1 MSTKK
6 TVNALVERLT
16 VERPIRAR
24 SLIITVYGDAIAPRG
39 GTVWLGSLIELL
51 KPLGLGDRLVRT
63 SVNRLSKEG
72 WLTSSQIGRRSYYSL
87 TRRGWR
93 SFDKAYQRV
102 YHEPRR
108 EWDGE
113 WMLILTSGIPASERE
128 TLRRE
133 LANLGFGV
141 LAPGVLAHPLPPRE
155 AVTATLQDLDLAG
168 DAIVMRAQHEGL
180 PTSRPMNRLVR
191 EVWSLDELSEQYARF
206 LEHFRPVWRA
216 MSSAKRLDPEQ
227 CFLVRTLL
235 IHEIRRLLLRDPQ
248 LPEDVLPADWSG
260 SAARLLCRN
269 LYRLTFRQAEVHLSR
284 TLRTAEGPLPE
295 PAPYFYKRFG
305 GLLTPQ
311 EAETLGN
318 DSGTAA

>member
-6 TVNALVERLT
+6 AVNELVERLT

-39 GTVWLGSLIELL
+39 GTVWLGSLIQLL

-102 YHEPRR
+102 YHEPRH

-113 WMLILTSGIPASERE
+113 WMLVLTSGVPASDRE
-128 TLRRE
+128 ALRRE
-133 LANLGFGV
+133 LGNLGFGV

-155 AVTATLQDLDLAG
+155 AVTATLQDLDLSEE
-168 DAIVMRAQHEGL
+168 AIVMRAQHEGL

-191 EVWSLDELSEQYARF
+191 DVWSLDELSEQYAHF
-206 LEHFRPVWRA
+206 LERFRPVWRS
-216 MSSAKRLDPEQ
+216 MSAAKRLDPEQ

-248 LPEDVLPADWSG
+248 LPEDVLPAEWSG
-260 SAARLLCRN
+260 AAARLLCRN
-269 LYRLTFRQAEVHLSR
+269 LYRLTFRHAEAHLSSV
-284 TLRTAEGPLPE
+284 LRTAEGPLPE

-305 GLLTPQ
+305 GLLSSGGDERHGPGT
-311 EAETLGN
+311 
-318 DSGTAA
+318 GTAA